1 MALAGSRRASGN
13 RHIVSSFQWL
23 NKYTAILDLAEP
35 TQYGPRG
42 FGGGGSAAILL
53 KALLGSDTRV
63 GYIER
68 MMLRSIV

>member
-1 MALAGSRRASGN
+1 
-13 RHIVSSFQWL
+13 
-23 NKYTAILDLAEP
+23 LAEP